1 MSFVL
6 TNFMSESARTLSVL
20 YSFLIAVHTFNI
32 LTSTQ
37 HRWIKRI
44 NMRSRPHSTISCLS
58 RDLSFGSRCYAEV
71 LSLWAE
77 ILCWKKIL
85 SPLQI
90 LTNKPRNIFT
100 QQNLEMCEVFLLLLL
115 LLMMMVTMIFFSLY
129 PKKDFSIYGN
139 RLLLLLPHVRYQIIW
154 IYQKS
159 HDLIDW
165 WLTSDQNSKKLQSQ
179 DCKMQWDSVSICI
192 KCVLC
197 FVFSIVYIQQFTASW
212 ESQEGYTVVTQTYYI
227 DRKSL
232 TVCACVCRY
241 VHTDIFLKQKQLPCL
256 RSL

>member
-1 MSFVL
+1 MGLGRGKLKVLEQKLTVLLREIVSIVAFGKTLLLSPWPLGERASALWSSINKDLSCIVQWSKCNRDMSFVL

-32 LTSTQ
+32 LTSSQ

-58 RDLSFGSRCYAEV
+58 RDLSFGSRCYVEV

-77 ILCWKKIL
+77 TLCWKKIL

-100 QQNLEMCEVFLLLLL
+100 QQNLVMCEVFLLLLL
-115 LLMMMVTMIFFSLY
+115 LLMMMVMMIFFSLY

-139 RLLLLLPHVRYQIIW
+139 RLLLLLPHVRCQIIW
-154 IYQKS
+154 IYQKF

-165 WLTSDQNSKKLQSQ
+165 WLTSDQNSEKLQSQ
-179 DCKMQWDSVSICI
+179 DCKM
-192 KCVLC
+192 
-197 FVFSIVYIQQFTASW
+197 
-212 ESQEGYTVVTQTYYI
+212 
-227 DRKSL
+227 
-232 TVCACVCRY
+232 
-241 VHTDIFLKQKQLPCL
+241 
-256 RSL
+256 